1 MGSVDGKEVVQLYV
15 NAPKG
20 AMEKPSRE
28 LKAFAKTR
36 LLKAGE
42 TEVVEMSIPLADL
55 ASFNEKRMA
64 SPSRS
69 PSSSPHPRR
78 YKLTG
83 TGEIPKAQ
91 RPMVL

>member
-1 MGSVDGKEVVQLYV
+1 MVQLYV

-64 SPSRS
+64 WVTDAGK
-69 PSSSPHPRR
+69 
-78 YKLTG
+78 YTL
-83 TGEIPKAQ
+83 EIGASVEDIRTSATITIKKPIIKSA
-91 RPMVL
+91 PTKI